1 MYFNAGF
8 LIYFNTALGLSLLG
22 VVKNETRLNSW
33 TCANIR
39 KLLCQKNINESL
51 FCHSSDTIPLV
62 LYNELCRIMNTDSM
76 IDNVQ
81 FIEVRFHAQI
91 SNGVEIHACILEV
104 INT

>member
-1 MYFNAGF
+1 
-8 LIYFNTALGLSLLG
+8 
-22 VVKNETRLNSW
+22 
-33 TCANIR
+33 
-39 KLLCQKNINESL
+39 
-51 FCHSSDTIPLV
+51 
-62 LYNELCRIMNTDSM
+62 M